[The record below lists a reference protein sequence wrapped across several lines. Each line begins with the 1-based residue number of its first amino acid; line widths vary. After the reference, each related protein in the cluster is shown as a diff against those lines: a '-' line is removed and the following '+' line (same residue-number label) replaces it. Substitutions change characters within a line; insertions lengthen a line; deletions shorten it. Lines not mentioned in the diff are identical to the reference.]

1 MSHVHVSACALHA
14 VTHAVRVHEGK
25 GHQTQGKAA
34 KSSCVLMRQLSSRSL
49 SGCTRQGMPEPVA
62 RQPLRAAELHQP
74 PQRPPRP
81 FRLPTHPEP
90 CRPAPAAAPRSLQ
103 RRALAQ
109 PGVNHLHPRLVIRV
123 HLSQRDLSTKPMKLL
138 AILVHFLRDS
148 DDILMHLRRASPL
161 EARLQGLQRTLPTD
175 RKLVACVTRRKAVS

>member
-1 MSHVHVSACALHA
+1 MGKYFLAASRSQTPGRGARRHPVTHPCSRAPRPRTVTHVHVSVCALHA

-49 SGCTRQGMPEPVA
+49 SGCTMQGMPEPVA

-109 PGVNHLHPRLVIRV
+109 PGVNHLHPL
-123 HLSQRDLSTKPMKLL
+123 LSSGFTFHNEIFPRSQ
-138 AILVHFLRDS
+138 
-148 DDILMHLRRASPL
+148 
-161 EARLQGLQRTLPTD
+161 
-175 RKLVACVTRRKAVS
+175 